1 VVAGTRP
8 QGAWRN
14 LASDRGGAVLQVDVK
29 QNGEDSDSSEDS
41 RPAEPEEDNVV
52 ALALDADTSSDKRD
66 AEAAASAYI
75 TTRREVDP

>member
-1 VVAGTRP
+1 MTHRLLLSC
-8 QGAWRN
+8 
-14 LASDRGGAVLQVDVK
+14 LARSERK
-29 QNGEDSDSSEDS
+29 SEDS

-66 AEAAASAYI
+66 AEAAVSAYI